1 MSQQTEPMMESSD
14 TGAREVTEYIIV
26 SDTNSKIILSTND
39 YKNAVGTMSMIRRA
53 GGQVTLFKSLRS

>member
-1 MSQQTEPMMESSD
+1 MSENQNSTATEKDS
-14 TGAREVTEYIIV
+14 EYLIV

-39 YKNAVGTMSMIRRA
+39 YKHAVKTLSMIRRA